1 MCILSKS
8 SANDWACDKTN
19 GERNGDKCLYQRKF
33 RRPGEDHIVA
43 KHARAWSQHTRV
55 IISQES

>member
-8 SANDWACDKTN
+8 SANDRARNKTD

-43 KHARAWSQHTRV
+43 KHARA
-55 IISQES
+55 